1 MYKTGG
7 TTTVT
12 ERGNIMGW
20 HDFYLRRDALDQIV
34 ERGELA
40 VPDMF
45 DGPGEVLLAL
55 QHRWSLRLA
64 GRVELAELA
73 DDPVDAVR
81 AAWRETA
88 AADPALRRL
97 LDEHAD
103 HPALRPMIRAEHRML
118 ARVAG
123 LTEATDGPAEQA
135 AVGAAFVG
143 LLRTAPQPRCSPV
156 ERFLRRLVPSG

>member
-1 MYKTGG
+1 M
-7 TTTVT
+7 TTVT
-12 ERGNIMGW
+12 ERGNVMGW
-20 HDFYLRRDALDQIV
+20 HDFYRRRDALDRIIDS
-34 ERGELA
+34 GELA

-55 QHRWSLRLA
+55 QHRWSLQLA

-73 DDPVDAVR
+73 DDQVGAIRD
-81 AAWRETA
+81 AWRATA
-88 AADPALRRL
+88 TANPALRRL
-97 LDEHAD
+97 LDEHAG

-118 ARVAG
+118 ARSAG
-123 LTEATDGPAEQA
+123 LTDATDGPAEQA

-143 LLRTAPQPRCSPV
+143 LVRSAPEPRCKPM